1 MIMIIIEELLMKPT
15 KRLTILFSLLC
26 FTLYGAETKPKKPL
40 LIYNQFPRVWDMNFQ
55 EMSKHLQNI
64 KDMGFNIIW
73 VNPFFKTSEKVVTRI
88 DEFTGETIRVKG
100 SLYAMSTKDEYC
112 QGVNEEDI
120 KKYAQQAKNEGLSL
134 IFDLV
139 TNHVD
144 KDSKYYE
151 DNKTLFEDNNKK
163 WDDIIPFDY
172 STQYNKTKI
181 FKDFWNPLINKM
193 IELGFDG
200 GVRIDYA
207 TGINPDILKQCIGYL
222 KEQTTNPIIFGESLI
237 PHSLLHTL
245 PKYKDV
251 GFINLTNAALF
262 LSKEKINRKEGFVN
276 HDLGLKRLILH
287 QSDVWRHGTIG
298 FPGSHDNGTILQAAV
313 KESLTKKVIEDNLK
327 SSYPISTAL
336 NQLTQALKSNPMN
349 YKAWDD
355 YKKNIQNAEK
365 KTAGQLVQKRL
376 SSVIDKEFWAKE
388 RIAIAAFCSDAGW
401 YLMAGDEV
409 LSEVSKSPFI
419 RADDKPFAINQQN
432 DIRDINNFSI
442 TNQIPNFIK
451 KVNTIFLKLK
461 DPEDLFWCDVFYI
474 GQNNDDLCFVRHYKI
489 KETEDIDVIVVD
501 LSKDDNSMF
510 KYSIEQIQQ
519 EYKNRYCDKEPL
531 SGATF
536 FYLKGNTI
544 IDKDNGELK
553 QADNGYYYFEQK
565 SKTK

>member
-1 MIMIIIEELLMKPT
+1 MVIIEELLMKPT

-55 EMSKHLQNI
+55 EMSNHLKKI

-73 VNPFFKTSEKVVTRI
+73 VNPFFKTSEEVVTRI
-88 DEFTGETIRVKG
+88 DEFTGDTIQVKG

-139 TNHVD
+139 TNHVA
-144 KDSKYYE
+144 KDSKYYK
-151 DNKTLFEDNNKK
+151 DNKTLFANNNQK

-172 STQYNKTKI
+172 STQYNQTKI
-181 FKDFWNPLINKM
+181 FEDFWNPLIDKM

-207 TGINPDILKQCIGYL
+207 TGINPEILKQCIGHL
-222 KEQTTNPIIFGESLI
+222 KRKTTNPIIFGESLI

-262 LSKEKINRKEGFVN
+262 LSKDKIKDHTSRNFVN
-276 HDLGLKRLILH
+276 HDLGCKRSVLKK
-287 QSDVWRHGTIG
+287 SDTWRHGTIG

-313 KESLTKKVIEDNLK
+313 KESLTQKVIEDNLK
-327 SSYPISTAL
+327 SSGLISTAL
-336 NQLTQALKSNPMN
+336 NQLTQDLKSNPMN
-349 YKAWDD
+349 YKALDN

-365 KTAGQLVQKRL
+365 KTAGQLVQKGL

-409 LSEVSKSPFI
+409 LSDVSKSPFI
-419 RADDKPFAINQQN
+419 RADNTSFAKNITKDTT
-432 DIRDINNFSI
+432 DIEKFSI

-461 DPEDLFWCDVFYI
+461 DTEDLFWCDVFYI
-474 GQNNDDLCFVRHYKI
+474 GQNNDDLCFVRHYKTE
-489 KETEDIDVIVVD
+489 KTEDIDVIVVD

-519 EYKNRYCDKEPL
+519 EYKNSYGNDKHL

-544 IDKDNGELK
+544 IDKNNGELK